1 MQKMIST
8 ILGGLVIAAPL
19 IAQAQTPAPPFAQP
33 QFHFMKSG
41 ASDYRPTVNVEGTEV
56 IFERTEN
63 GVTKLHIGNVAT
75 GTVRQLVDIN
85 GSSRADWCWNRSAG
99 GRPTTGPVAFSN
111 GEGVFRFD
119 VGATRARKLAGT
131 ENMIYP
137 AWYPDCKFLAVDV
150 ADKNAQLPG
159 RKHLNARINA
169 ATGKV
174 VIAQLANDSVWA
186 GFPSV
191 NQVNPGI
198 VAFAGQF
205 RGGSAYYN
213 QDLNYSWVTAPPVDG
228 GRPVA
233 PFDRKAPSGAGF
245 LSQFQARTG
254 WWSPDGRWFAF
265 ESNRSCD
272 NVSGATYAIFI
283 QDAAGAQPAMQVTS
297 CAFNAQHPKW
307 FYTDAS
313 RAMLVAAMA
322 TLPDQATHIAT
333 LDVSAF
339 LRGR

>member
-1 MQKMIST
+1 MKYLTMPAVLVAG
-8 ILGGLVIAAPL
+8 LGGAP
-19 IAQAQTPAPPFAQP
+19 TPLAPPFAQP
-33 QFHFMKSG
+33 QFHFVKAG
-41 ASDYRPTVNVEGTEV
+41 ATDYRPTVNVEGTEV
-56 IFERTEN
+56 VFERTET
-63 GVTKLHIGNVAT
+63 GVTKLFIGNLAT
-75 GTVRQLVDIN
+75 GAVRQFVDIN
-85 GSSRADWCWNRSAG
+85 GSSRADWCWDRSGG
-99 GRPTTGPVAFSN
+99 GRPRSGPIAFSSS
-111 GEGVFRFD
+111 EGVFRFD
-119 VGATRARKLAGT
+119 VGATSARKLAGT

-150 ADKNAQLPG
+150 ADKNVQLPG
-159 RKHLNARINA
+159 RKHLNAKVDA
-169 ATGKV
+169 ATGTV

-213 QDLNYSWVTAPPVDG
+213 QNLNYSWVSGPPVTG
-228 GRPVA
+228 GQPVA

-254 WWSPDGRWFAF
+254 WWSPDGKWFAF

-283 QDAAGAQPAMQVTS
+283 QDAAGARPAMQVTS
-297 CAFNAQHPKW
+297 CDFNAQHPKW
-307 FYTDAS
+307 FYADANGA
-313 RAMLVAAMA
+313 RLVAAMA
-322 TLPDQATHIAT
+322 KLPEEATHIAT

-339 LRGR
+339 VRGR